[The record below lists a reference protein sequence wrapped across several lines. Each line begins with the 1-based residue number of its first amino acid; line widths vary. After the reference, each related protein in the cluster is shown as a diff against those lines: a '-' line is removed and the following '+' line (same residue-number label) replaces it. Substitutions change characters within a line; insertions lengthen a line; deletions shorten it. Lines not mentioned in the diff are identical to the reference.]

1 MCWRRESLVS
11 RWCRSSCLRTFL
23 TQRRAL
29 MIADNRIAD
38 NAGWDDEVLAAEP
51 ATLRDEVVDLAVSMR
66 LTWIACSTARHMLGR
81 ADEVIE

>member
-1 MCWRRESLVS
+1 
-11 RWCRSSCLRTFL
+11 LRTFL

-51 ATLRDEVVDLAVSMR
+51 V
-66 LTWIACSTARHMLGR
+66 C
-81 ADEVIE
+81 IENQILQ

>member
-1 MCWRRESLVS
+1 MGVCWRRESLVS

-38 NAGWDDEVLAAEP
+38 NAGWDDEVLAAEL
-51 ATLRDEVVDLAVSMR
+51 ATLRDEDVDLELRGFDKADLDR
-66 LTWIACSTARHMLGR
+66 TARRVGT
-81 ADEVIE
+81 